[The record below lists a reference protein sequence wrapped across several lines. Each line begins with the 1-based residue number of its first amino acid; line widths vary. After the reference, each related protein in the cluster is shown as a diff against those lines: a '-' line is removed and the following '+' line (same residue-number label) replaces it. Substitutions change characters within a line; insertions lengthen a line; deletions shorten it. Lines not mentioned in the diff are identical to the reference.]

1 MLNAFQCS
9 ILVKA
14 PFDWVENNEDG
25 KRGMEKEERK
35 IGLKM
40 KFSLIW
46 FREKTREKENGVQ
59 NNPSK
64 ST

>member
-25 KRGMEKEERK
+25 KRGDGKGGGENRVENEIFSYLVQRENKRERK
-35 IGLKM
+35 WCGK
-40 KFSLIW
+40 
-46 FREKTREKENGVQ
+46 
-59 NNPSK
+59 
-64 ST
+64 

>member
-1 MLNAFQCS
+1 MRSNAQFWLRPRL
-9 ILVKA
+9 IGLKTMRM
-14 PFDWVENNEDG
+14 EKG
-25 KRGMEKEERK
+25 GMEKEERK

-46 FREKTREKENGVQ
+46 FREKTREKENGVE

>member
-25 KRGMEKEERK
+25 KRGDGKGGEENRVENE
-35 IGLKM
+35 I
-40 KFSLIW
+40 FSYL
-46 FREKTREKENGVQ
+46 V
-59 NNPSK
+59 
-64 ST
+64 

>member
-25 KRGMEKEERK
+25 KRGDGKGGEENRVENEIFSYLVQRENKRERK
-35 IGLKM
+35 WCAK
-40 KFSLIW
+40 
-46 FREKTREKENGVQ
+46 
-59 NNPSK
+59 
-64 ST
+64 